1 MKPGTAPRH
10 LRDRNRRPQVPLKIR
25 AFGSTGTQVRVGGN
39 AHQLFEKYLAL
50 ARDAQAAGDRI
61 AAENYSQHAEH
72 YFRII
77 NATAEGN
84 STRSRNHQPAKGT
97 YHPES
102 AATVRREQPPL
113 TNGSGDLL
121 RGIDLEDGSENEIGS
136 VPSGLI

>member
-1 MKPGTAPRH
+1 MPSKVRASGSNGTE
-10 LRDRNRRPQVPLKIR
+10 
-25 AFGSTGTQVRVGGN
+25 VRVRGN

-84 STRSRNHQPAKGT
+84 STRSRHHQPPEGT
-97 YHPES
+97 SQPES
-102 AATVRREQPPL
+102 AATVRRELPPL

-121 RGIDLEDGSENEIGS
+121 RGIDLEGGNENETGS
-136 VPSGLI
+136 APSGFI